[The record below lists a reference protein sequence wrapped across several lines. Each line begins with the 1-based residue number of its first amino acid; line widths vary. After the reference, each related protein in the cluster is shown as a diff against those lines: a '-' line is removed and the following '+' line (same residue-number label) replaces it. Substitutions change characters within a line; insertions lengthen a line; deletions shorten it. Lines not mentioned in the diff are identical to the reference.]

1 MRPRIAGPKIRL
13 VTRNDPYD
21 SYAGATT
28 AGRRAL
34 FPEALPDPEGEAA
47 AAIASLRFNV
57 ILADRSV
64 TIDLTTLTGR
74 KALARS
80 LAGALWRAC
89 QIGGPAGS
97 ISTASAYANALKMFW
112 RYLDSVSPRIA
123 GLSEVGAACIDGF
136 DAWMEE
142 GGLHPDHRLHR
153 MSKVLNLLRLAEAAE
168 PGQLPPEA
176 SRRLMYTSDR
186 PGVRGRPRDAYG
198 DGVAM
203 ALRTAARADLAATI
217 RRFAQT
223 DRIAAVE
230 DAAWSGALTVAHEE
244 AMAVIDAEGVIG
256 HRHPRFKRLY
266 TLRRESGLPNDRLI
280 HDLHG
285 RRHLLAADLVPLIV
299 LISLDTGMEIEAIKG
314 LRSDCLKNPA
324 GGYVE
329 IEYCKR
335 RARGAEWK
343 RLRVRDG
350 GSSTPGGLL
359 RKVLQWSD
367 PARSRLGVDTLWVHC
382 AWGRLTPRMLS
393 MKELVASST
402 ERHGIRDEQGKP
414 LHLSLT
420 RLRKTH
426 KAAWYRRTGGQLDRF
441 AVGHSIAIAANH
453 YADIPALCH
462 IHEATIADAMTDAL
476 DAALHPCVLS
486 SDEEAAVRADP
497 NKVVGLPVSGTA
509 AVNALLSGEQDVWL
523 ASCGGFYNSPFCAAG
538 DACPSPFW
546 GCLECSNA
554 VITARKLP
562 ALLSFLSFVRAQR
575 QVLSE
580 HDWITKFGRVHGR
593 IADQILPRFADTEI
607 EQARQIAASDSA
619 LLYLPPEA
627 GAP

>member
-1 MRPRIAGPKIRL
+1 MTDLIAAPVRRP
-13 VTRNDPYD
+13 
-21 SYAGATT
+21 
-28 AGRRAL
+28 GRRAL

-47 AAIASLRFNV
+47 TAIASLRFAV
-57 ILADRSV
+57 TLADRSI
-64 TIDLTTLTGR
+64 TIDLTMLSGR
-74 KALARS
+74 RALAQA

-89 QIGGPAGS
+89 QVGGPAGS
-97 ISTASAYANALKMFW
+97 ISTAAAYANALKLYW
-112 RYLDSVSPRIA
+112 RYLDSAKPGIARLSDVS
-123 GLSEVGAACIDGF
+123 AACIDGF

-142 GGLHPDHRLHR
+142 SGLHPNHRLHR
-153 MSKVLNLLRLAEAAE
+153 MSKVLNLFRLAEAAE
-168 PGQLPPEA
+168 PDCLRPDA

-186 PGVRGRPRDAYG
+186 PGVRNRPRDAYS
-198 DGVAM
+198 DDVAT
-203 ALRTAARADLAATI
+203 ALRNAARADLTTVVG
-217 RRFAQT
+217 RFAEADCIPT
-223 DRIAAVE
+223 LEEVDR
-230 DAAWSGALTVAHEE
+230 SNALSVAHNR

-256 HRHPRFKRLY
+256 HRHPVFKRLY

-285 RRHLLAADLVPLIV
+285 RRHLLAADLVPLMV
-299 LISLDTGMEIEAIKG
+299 LLSLDTGLEIEAIKD

-350 GSSTPGGLL
+350 ASSTPGGLI
-359 RKVLQWSD
+359 RKVLQWTA
-367 PARSRLGVDTLWVHC
+367 PARGRLAAGTLWAHF
-382 AWGRLTPRMLS
+382 AWGRLTPRVLAT
-393 MKELVASST
+393 KELVASWT

-414 LHLSLT
+414 LRLNLT

-441 AVGHSIAIAANH
+441 AVGHSVAVAANH
-453 YADIPALCH
+453 YADIPALRH

-476 DAALHPCVLS
+476 DAALRPCVLS
-486 SDEEAAVRADP
+486 SEEEAAIRADP
-497 NKVVGLPVSGTA
+497 DKAVGLPVSGRA
-509 AVNALLSGEQDVWL
+509 ALNELFSGEQDVWL
-523 ASCGGFYNSPFCAAG
+523 ASCGGFYKSPFATEE
-538 DACPSPFW
+538 DACSSPFW

-562 ALLSFLSFVRAQR
+562 ALLSFLSFIRVQR
-575 QVLSE
+575 QSLSE
-580 HDWITKFGRVHGR
+580 ADWITKFGRVHRR
-593 IADQILPRFADTEI
+593 IADQILPRFSAVEI
-607 EQARQIAASDSA
+607 EQARHIAASDPT
-619 LLYLPPEA
+619 LIYLPPEA

>member
-1 MRPRIAGPKIRL
+1 MTDTIAAPMRRP
-13 VTRNDPYD
+13 
-21 SYAGATT
+21 
-28 AGRRAL
+28 GRRAL
-34 FPEALPDPEGEAA
+34 FPA
-47 AAIASLRFNV
+47 AAIASLGFIV

-64 TIDLTTLTGR
+64 TIDLTMLTGR
-74 KALARS
+74 KALAHS

-112 RYLDSVSPRIA
+112 RHLDSISSRA
-123 GLSEVGAACIDGF
+123 TSLSDMSAACIDGF

-142 GGLHPDHRLHR
+142 GGLHPNHRLHR

-168 PGQLPPEA
+168 PGQLPPDA

-186 PGVRGRPRDAYG
+186 PGVRGQPRDAYG
-198 DGVAM
+198 DDVAM
-203 ALRTAARADLAATI
+203 VLRTAARTDLAAII
-217 RRFAQT
+217 RRFAEA
-223 DRIAAVE
+223 DRISAVE
-230 DAAWSGALTVAHEE
+230 DAARSEALTVAYEQ
-244 AMAVIDAEGVIG
+244 AMAVIDVEGVIG
-256 HRHPRFKRLY
+256 HRHALFKRLY
-266 TLRRESGLPNDRLI
+266 TLRRESGLPNNRLI

-299 LISLDTGMEIEAIKG
+299 LISLDTGLEIEAIKG

-359 RKVLQWSD
+359 GKVLQWSD
-367 PARSRLGVDTLWVHC
+367 PARSRLGADTLWVHW

-393 MKELVASST
+393 MKELVVSWT

-414 LHLSLT
+414 LHLNLT

-441 AVGHSIAIAANH
+441 AVGHSIAVAANH
-453 YADIPALCH
+453 YADIPALRH
-462 IHEATIADAMTDAL
+462 IHEATIADAMADAL
-476 DAALHPCVLS
+476 DAALHPCVLL
-486 SDEEAAVRADP
+486 SDEEAAVRVDP
-497 NKVVGLPVSGTA
+497 DKVAGLPVSGVT
-509 AVNALLSGEQDVWL
+509 AVNALFSGEQDVWL
-523 ASCGGFYNSPFCAAG
+523 ASCGGFYNSPFGAAG

-554 VITARKLP
+554 VITTRKLP
-562 ALLSFLSFVRAQR
+562 ALLSFLGFVREQR
-575 QVLSE
+575 QVLNQA
-580 HDWITKFGRVHGR
+580 DWVAKFGRVHQR
-593 IADQILPRFADTEI
+593 ISDQILPRFNDAEI
-607 EQARQIAASDSA
+607 ELARKVVASEPE
-619 LLYLPPEA
+619 LIYLPPEA